1 MKKLCLSLMLIFSIL
16 SASAMSFPESA
27 SAESGTFGN
36 NLTWTLDSSGL
47 LTISGCGEMP
57 DWASWENVPWYYLRE
72 SIESVSIENGVTNI
86 GNYAFF
92 LYNITTASIGEDVT
106 NLGIYSF
113 YNCRLLKSV
122 VVPDS
127 LTSID
132 RYSFKRCS
140 QLTDIYYAG
149 SEEDW
154 DQISIN
160 SDNDSLANATIHYN
174 CSDKSVIQ
182 SVSCNYENNKITAQ
196 ITFSY
201 IKQAGTL
208 VAAVYNNGKL
218 VTVKDKP
225 ASVNELQHTIEIDAD
240 ESCIGCEVKVFCWEN
255 YSSLKPLAKFVSEIV
270 TVYMLE
276 SDHPYASNTDETKTY
291 TYNGE
296 CASIDIT
303 FSDDTETEYNHDFIY
318 IYDADDRQI
327 GKYDGTELAGQT
339 INVPGNTVKIRLTS
353 DNNNQKYGYRITSII
368 VNK

>member
-47 LTISGCGEMP
+47 LTISGRGEMP
-57 DWASWENVPWYYLRE
+57 DWTNREDAPWYR
-72 SIESVSIENGVTNI
+72 SMKNIKSVSIENGVTNI

-92 LYNITTASIGEDVT
+92 LYNITTASIGDDVT
-106 NLGIYSF
+106 NIGQYSF
-113 YNCRLLKSV
+113 GNCRLLKSV
-122 VVPDS
+122 VIPGR

-132 RYSFKRCS
+132 QYSFKFCS

-149 SEEDW
+149 SEENW
-154 DQISIN
+154 ERIIIN
-160 SDNDSLANATIHYN
+160 LNNDSLKNATIHYN
-174 CSDKSVIQ
+174 CSDKSAIQ

-255 YSSLKPLAKFVSEIV
+255 YSSLKPLAKFVSE

-303 FSDDTETEYNHDFIY
+303 FSDDTETEHNHDFIY

-353 DNNNQKYGYRITSII
+353 DSNDQKYGYRITSII